1 MEGQLEM
8 DGREVCRT
16 KADCFSQRIP
26 STQKGSDAFLDTM
39 GKCMK
44 IWSNLAVCIIW

>member
-16 KADCFSQRIP
+16 KPDCFIQRIP
-26 STQKGSDAFLDTM
+26 STQKGKREVMLSLIQW
-39 GKCMK
+39 G
-44 IWSNLAVCIIW
+44 SV